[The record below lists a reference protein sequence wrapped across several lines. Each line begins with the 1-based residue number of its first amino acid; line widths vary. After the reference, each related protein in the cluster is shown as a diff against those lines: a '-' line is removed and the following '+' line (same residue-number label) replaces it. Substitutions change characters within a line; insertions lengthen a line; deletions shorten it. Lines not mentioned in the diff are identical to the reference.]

1 MCIFKEYRHIFGKED
16 EGVHSIRLYNIAVV
30 DVLLTVI
37 FSIVISYTFNMNL
50 IITLINMFLLAI
62 IMHYLFGVKT
72 TINNYMFSKNKM
84 ST

>member
-1 MCIFKEYRHIFGKED
+1 MCIFKEYRHIFGKEG

-37 FSIVISYTFNMNL
+37 FSIVISYTFNMNI